1 MRIIVVA
8 PKNKTVFN
16 FRGDLIKDM
25 IFHGNEV
32 LVIGPNKDY
41 LEDVMALGISEF
53 IEVPLVKDNTSV
65 FGDLEYLKKLKK
77 IFN

>member
-25 IFHGNEV
+25 IAKEG
-32 LVIGPNKDY
+32 LI
-41 LEDVMALGISEF
+41 IS
-53 IEVPLVKDNTSV
+53 KRS
-65 FGDLEYLKKLKK
+65 
-77 IFN
+77 